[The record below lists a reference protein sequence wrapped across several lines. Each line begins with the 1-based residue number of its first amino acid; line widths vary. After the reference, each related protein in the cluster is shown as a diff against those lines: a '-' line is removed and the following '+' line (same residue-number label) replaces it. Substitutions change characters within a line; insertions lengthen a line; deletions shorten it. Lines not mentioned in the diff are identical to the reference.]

1 MSVRLRALIE
11 LAAAALLVLA
21 AVAAGS
27 AVCSTVEV
35 APVLDGEPV
44 TTSVVYDPPQL
55 LLTLLLVT
63 AAGVLAVIG
72 TARWWRSRTPTEDT
86 P

>member
-11 LAAAALLVLA
+11 LAAAALLLLA

-27 AVCSTVEV
+27 VVCSTVEV

-55 LLTLLLVT
+55 LLTLLLAT

-72 TARWWRSRTPTEDT
+72 TARWWRSRTPTGDT

>member
-1 MSVRLRALIE
+1 MLL
-11 LAAAALLVLA
+11 LAAGAAA
-21 AVAAGS
+21 S

-55 LLTLLLVT
+55 LLTLLAVT

-72 TARWWRSRTPTEDT
+72 TARWWRSRTPTGDT